1 LAVILVHGF
10 RAASAIDV
18 ANDVLD
24 TVRGVQGLTRQPQ
37 VDLRRL
43 KGIGVAKA
51 SQILAAV
58 ELGRR
63 TLVRAPERREELGAP
78 PDVASYLLPRYGA
91 RSVEQFGTVLLDT
104 KHRVLKTA
112 ILSVGTRD
120 ASLVHPREAFR
131 EAAGGGAAA
140 VVLFHNHHSG
150 DSTPS
155 AEDLMLTARLVEA
168 GRVMGIDVVDHL
180 VLADARYCSFKEMGR
195 L

>member
-1 LAVILVHGF
+1 MKSLAPHDRPREKLDRLGPAGLGDNELLAVILVHGF

-63 TLVRAPERREELGAP
+63 TLVRAPERPEQLGAQSDRRICFRGTGP
-78 PDVASYLLPRYGA
+78 G
-91 RSVEQFGTVLLDT
+91 RSSSS
-104 KHRVLKTA
+104 A
-112 ILSVGTRD
+112 PCSW
-120 ASLVHPREAFR
+120 
-131 EAAGGGAAA
+131 
-140 VVLFHNHHSG
+140 
-150 DSTPS
+150 TPS
-155 AEDLMLTARLVEA
+155 T
-168 GRVMGIDVVDHL
+168 G
-180 VLADARYCSFKEMGR
+180 F
-195 L
+195 